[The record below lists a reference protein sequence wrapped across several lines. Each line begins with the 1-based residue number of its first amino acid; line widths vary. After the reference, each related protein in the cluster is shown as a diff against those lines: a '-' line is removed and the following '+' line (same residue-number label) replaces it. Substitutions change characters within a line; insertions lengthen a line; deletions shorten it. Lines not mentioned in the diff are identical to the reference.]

1 MQVHMKHCTNLKIK
15 SRKSTFKNRSRKTTK
30 LWENMANRFIEKSR
44 NKNKLKPKSKKLKKL
59 KTKNHESKLK
69 KRKA

>member
-15 SRKSTFKNRSRKTTK
+15 SRKSTK
-30 LWENMANRFIEKSR
+30 LWKTMANRFIGKIS
-44 NKNKLKPKSKKLKKL
+44 NKNKLKQKSKKLKKL
-59 KTKNHESKLK
+59 KTKKHESKLK

>member
-15 SRKSTFKNRSRKTTK
+15 SRKSTK
-30 LWENMANRFIEKSR
+30 LWKNMAKRFITKSR

-59 KTKNHESKLK
+59 KTEKHESKLK